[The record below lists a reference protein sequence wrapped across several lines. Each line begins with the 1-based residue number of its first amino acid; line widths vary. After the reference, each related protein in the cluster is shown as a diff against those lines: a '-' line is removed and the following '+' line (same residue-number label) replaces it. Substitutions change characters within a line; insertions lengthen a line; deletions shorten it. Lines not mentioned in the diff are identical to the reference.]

1 MEVLG
6 LYFEDFPVGK
16 SGGSVGRTI
25 TATDVELFEAMSAWP
40 RYSQGG
46 ERLVPEMLVTMITA
60 GLVTRQGI
68 YEGTLM
74 GIIGN
79 NWTYKIPVR
88 IGDTLKMKYVVRE
101 ATLSRSG
108 GKGVIVFQI
117 RTYNQRGETVAE
129 GEIKSMMA
137 ARGAASQSA
146 PAR

>member
-1 MEVLG
+1 LEVLG
-6 LYFEDFPVGK
+6 LYFEDFPLGK
-16 SGGSVGRTI
+16 RGGSVGRTI
-25 TATDVELFEAMSAWP
+25 TATDVELFGGMSGWP
-40 RYSQGG
+40 QYSSAG

-79 NWTYKIPVR
+79 TWEYKAPVR
-88 IGDTLKMKYVVRE
+88 IGDTLKMKYVISE

-108 GKGVIVFQI
+108 GKGVIVFKI
-117 RTYNQRGETVAE
+117 TTCNQCGETVLE

-137 ARGAASQSA
+137 ARGN
-146 PAR
+146 PK

>member
-6 LYFEDFPVGK
+6 LYFEDFSVGK

-25 TATDVELFEAMSAWP
+25 TATDVELFEGMSGWP
-40 RYSQGG
+40 KYSAGG
-46 ERLVPEMLVTMITA
+46 ERLVPEMLVTMVTA

-79 NWTYKIPVR
+79 NWTYKTPVR
-88 IGDTLKMKYVVRE
+88 VGDTLKMKYVVSE
-101 ATLSRSG
+101 ASLSRSG

-137 ARGAASQSA
+137 ARGFLPQGA

>member
-6 LYFEDFPVGK
+6 LYFEDFPIGK

-25 TATDVELFEAMSAWP
+25 TATDVELFEEMSGWP
-40 RYSQGG
+40 QYSCDG
-46 ERLVPEMLVTMITA
+46 ERVVPEMLVTMITA

-79 NWTYKIPVR
+79 TWNYKTRVR
-88 IGDTLKMKYVVRE
+88 VGDTLKMKYVISE

-108 GKGVIVFQI
+108 GRGVIVFKI
-117 RTYNQRGETVAE
+117 TTCNQRGEIVSE

-137 ARGAASQSA
+137 ARGN
-146 PAR
+146 PK

>member
-1 MEVLG
+1 LEILG

-25 TATDVELFEAMSAWP
+25 TATDVELFGEMSGWP
-40 RYSQGG
+40 KYSCAG

-79 NWTYKIPVR
+79 TWNYKTPVR
-88 IGDTLKMKYVVRE
+88 VGDTLKMKYGIRE

-117 RTYNQRGETVAE
+117 TTSNQRGEIVSE
-129 GEIKSMMA
+129 GEIKSMVA
-137 ARGAASQSA
+137 ARGNAK
-146 PAR
+146 

>member
-1 MEVLG
+1 LEVLG
-6 LYFEDFPVGK
+6 LYFEDFPIGK

-25 TATDVELFEAMSAWP
+25 TATDVELFEEMSGWP
-40 RYSQGG
+40 KYSCDG

-79 NWTYKIPVR
+79 TWNYKARVR
-88 IGDTLKMKYVVRE
+88 VGDTLKMKYVISE

-108 GKGVIVFQI
+108 GRGVIAFKI
-117 RTYNQRGETVAE
+117 TTCNQRGEIVSE

-137 ARGAASQSA
+137 ARSNPQ
-146 PAR
+146 